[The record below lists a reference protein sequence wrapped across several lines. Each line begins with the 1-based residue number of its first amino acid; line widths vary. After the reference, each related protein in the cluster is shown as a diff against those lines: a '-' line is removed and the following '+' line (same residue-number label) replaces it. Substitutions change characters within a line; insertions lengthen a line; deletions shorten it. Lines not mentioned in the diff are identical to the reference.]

1 MIDANVLM
9 PAALAYA
16 GVSCF
21 VMVGRALVTAAR
33 GARLCPAH
41 LVMAGICFGLGLGC
55 ILALLAAAWV
65 GKPGW
70 I

>member
-1 MIDANVLM
+1 MIDANLLM

-16 GVSCF
+16 GVMCF
-21 VMVGRALVTAAR
+21 RLALDIREEAEFSLFDAV
-33 GARLCPAH
+33 
-41 LVMAGICFGLGLGC
+41 AGILWLFLGLGC